1 MKIGILLTDHV
12 IDKLIPKHG
21 DQDSFYLNLLPKL
34 NNKVSLEIYDI
45 EKGEYPDDI
54 NKCDGYII
62 TGSKVSTYDNLP
74 WIRELENF
82 IQLLHEKRK
91 SLIGVCFG
99 HQLIAQALGGKVEKV
114 GWTVGTHKYKYLQR
128 NLNFNLPEN
137 LRLIH
142 SHQDQVTRLPENAL
156 LIASTETVPNAF
168 FTVDNHILSIQ
179 GHPEFT
185 PKYAADVASTR
196 KELLGKE
203 KYEYALN
210 TLSNDLSDN
219 KEGAIMWLN
228 FFESNL

>member
-114 GWTVGTHKYKYLQR
+114 GWTVGTHKYKLS
-128 NLNFNLPEN
+128 
-137 LRLIH
+137 LIH
-142 SHQDQVTRLPENAL
+142 
-156 LIASTETVPNAF
+156 I
-168 FTVDNHILSIQ
+168 
-179 GHPEFT
+179 
-185 PKYAADVASTR
+185 
-196 KELLGKE
+196 
-203 KYEYALN
+203 
-210 TLSNDLSDN
+210 
-219 KEGAIMWLN
+219 
-228 FFESNL
+228 